1 MWMHILI
8 YVIRI
13 GAEFV
18 VIFVAMLLLPAA
30 VTATDVVVISVINS
44 VFLQKDWN
52 QLAPSGKCL

>member
-30 VTATDVVVISVINS
+30 VTATDVVVTANS

>member
-1 MWMHILI
+1 MHILI

-30 VTATDVVVISVINS
+30 VTATDVVVTANS